1 MEDDIS
7 KLLKEAKPLYFA
19 RKRRNNRMKVF
30 AAMLVGV
37 TMLGSFYPK
46 NDGPFDSFD
55 YYFMGSEIAVSEN
68 LSVIEEMGLP
78 TDDFGLLMV
87 G

>member
-19 RKRRNNRMKVF
+19 RKRRNNRLKAF
-30 AAMLVGV
+30 AAMLVGAV
-37 TMLGSFYPK
+37 MLGSFYPK
-46 NDGPFDSFD
+46 NDSQLDSFG
-55 YYFMGSEIAVSEN
+55 YYFAGGEIAVSEN
-68 LSVIEEMGLP
+68 ISVIEEMGLP
-78 TDDFGLLMV
+78 TDDYGLLVV

>member
-19 RKRRNNRMKVF
+19 RKRRNNRLKAF

-37 TMLGSFYPK
+37 VMLGSFYPK
-46 NDGPFDSFD
+46 NDGQFDSFD
-55 YYFMGSEIAVSEN
+55 YYFMGCEISVSEN
-68 LSVIEEMGLP
+68 ISIIEEMGLP
-78 TDDFGLLMV
+78 VDDYGLLMV